1 VNHGI
6 EGEGLCHEEEGRKK
20 GGRFVLEFNLEEL

>member
-1 VNHGI
+1 MVLKERGSTM
-6 EGEGLCHEEEGRKK
+6 RKK